1 MVNKCIDQLH
11 KGVNMKKG
19 FTMIELI
26 FVIVILGILAAVAL
40 PRLAGTANDARI
52 ETMNSFIGTL
62 NRSVAP
68 TMWSKAIRDGNGSV
82 KLLNLKDYT
91 DIPKGIKFVN
101 DGNLTGCVA
110 FGAAAGKVA
119 DINTSSLPSDEVLYC
134 MDGNST
140 SAPKF
145 GFKMINS
152 NTDVNTTMQ
161 KNK

>member
-1 MVNKCIDQLH
+1 
-11 KGVNMKKG
+11 MKKG

-82 KLLNLKDYT
+82 TGLNLKNYT
-91 DIPKGIKFVN
+91 DLPKGIAFVN

-110 FGAAAGKVA
+110 SGQAAGKVA
-119 DINTSSLPSDEVLYC
+119 DINTSSLPIAEVLVC

-145 GFKMINS
+145 GFAAIGT
-152 NTDVNTTMQ
+152 TDVNTTMQ
-161 KNK
+161 NNK

>member
-1 MVNKCIDQLH
+1 
-11 KGVNMKKG
+11 MKKG

-40 PRLAGTANDARI
+40 PRLAGTANDARV

-68 TMWSKAIRDGNGSV
+68 TMWSKAIKDGNGSV
-82 KLLNLKDYT
+82 KDLNLTTYT
-91 DIPKGIKFVN
+91 EFPKGVSISA
-101 DGNLTGCVA
+101 LTNCGTTTKI
-110 FGAAAGKVA
+110 G
-119 DINTSSLPSDEVLYC
+119 DINTSSLPVAEEIFC

-145 GFKMINS
+145 GFSWIGT
-152 NTDVNTTMQ
+152 TDVNTTMQ
-161 KNK
+161 HNK